1 MRRYRVAIVEP
12 SPIVAEGLA
21 SLLASCDDM
30 EVVSVSRSLR
40 SWVEYGAMHKADVV
54 VVGSQLLCAL
64 TQPLRVAVEELQGVT
79 VVMLSTTVCDEEVLR
94 WVDGVVNIYDDGQ
107 ALARKLRAALDK
119 DAANQ
124 YSDSHD
130 LSERERDVLILVA
143 KGMANK
149 EIADR
154 LNISIHT
161 VMSHRKNITH
171 KTGIKSVAGL
181 TVYALLNNL
190 LDQSDVEMA

>member
-40 SWVEYGAMHKADVV
+40 SWVEYGAMRKADVV

>member
-1 MRRYRVAIVEP
+1 MRRLRVAIIEPSAIIAEGFAAFAGRSGEFEVVYSGGDLRTLVERFAVVEP
-12 SPIVAEGLA
+12 DL
-21 SLLASCDDM
+21 
-30 EVVSVSRSLR
+30 
-40 SWVEYGAMHKADVV
+40 V
-54 VVGSQLLCAL
+54 VVGSQLVGGLN
-64 TQPLRVAVEELQGVT
+64 QPLRSLYPDLQGVALAL
-79 VVMLSTTVCDEEVLR
+79 LSTTVCDEEIMR
-94 WVDGVVNIYDDGQ
+94 QFDGVVNIYDGQ
-107 ALARKLRAALDK
+107 VQIIRKLQAAVEQGET
-119 DAANQ
+119 NP

-143 KGMANK
+143 KGLANK
-149 EIADR
+149 EIAEQ

-190 LDQSDVEMA
+190 LDQNDVNL

>member
-1 MRRYRVAIVEP
+1 MRRYRIAIVEP
-12 SPIVAEGLA
+12 SVIIAQGVA
-21 SLLASCDDM
+21 SI
-30 EVVSVSRSLR
+30 LR
-40 SWVEYGAMHKADVV
+40 SSGEADVVAIYPTLRAYADRLPVKDVEVV
-54 VVGSQLLCAL
+54 VVGSQ
-64 TQPLRVAVEELQGVT
+64 VAVGAQLRSELQGVA
-79 VVMLSTTVCDEEVLR
+79 VVLLSTTVVDEETLR
-94 WVDGVVNIYDDGQ
+94 QVDGVINIYDDEA
-107 ALARKLRAALDK
+107 ALMRKLRTAVEQGET
-119 DAANQ
+119 NP

-190 LDQSDVEMA
+190 LDQSDVTL

>member
-1 MRRYRVAIVEP
+1 MRRYRIAIVEP
-12 SPIVAEGLA
+12 SVIIAEGLA
-21 SLLASCDDM
+21 SILTSSGEAD
-30 EVVSVSRSLR
+30 VVAIYPTLR
-40 SWVEYGAMHKADVV
+40 AYADRLNVKDVEVV
-54 VVGSQLLCAL
+54 VVGSQAAVGVS
-64 TQPLRVAVEELQGVT
+64 LRSELQGVA
-79 VVMLSTTVCDEEVLR
+79 VVLLSTTVVDEEVLR
-94 WVDGVVNIYDDGQ
+94 QVDGVINIYDDE
-107 ALARKLRAALDK
+107 ATLMRKLRAAVEQGET
-119 DAANQ
+119 NP

-190 LDQSDVEMA
+190 LDQSDVTL

>member
-1 MRRYRVAIVEP
+1 MRRYRIAIVEP
-12 SPIVAEGLA
+12 SVIIAQGVASILA
-21 SLLASCDDM
+21 ASGEAD
-30 EVVSVSRSLR
+30 VVAIYPTLR
-40 SWVEYGAMHKADVV
+40 AYADRLNVKDVEVV
-54 VVGSQLLCAL
+54 VVGSQVVVGA
-64 TQPLRVAVEELQGVT
+64 QLRSELQGVA
-79 VVMLSTTVCDEEVLR
+79 VVLLSTTVVDEEVLR
-94 WVDGVVNIYDDGQ
+94 QVDGVINIYDDE
-107 ALARKLRAALDK
+107 ATLMRKLRSAVEQGET
-119 DAANQ
+119 NP

-190 LDQSDVEMA
+190 LDQSDVTL

>member
-1 MRRYRVAIVEP
+1 MRRFRVAIIEP
-12 SPIVAEGLA
+12 SAIIAEGVATLA
-21 SLLASCDDM
+21 GRSGEF
-30 EVVSVSRSLR
+30 EVVYSGGDMRMLIER
-40 SWVEYGAMHKADVV
+40 FAMVAPDVV
-54 VVGSQLLCAL
+54 IVGSQMVGANN
-64 TQPLRVAVEELQGVT
+64 QSLRVAYPELQSVT
-79 VVMLSTTVCDEEVLR
+79 LALLSTTVCDEEVMR
-94 WVDGVVNIYDDGQ
+94 QFDGVVNIYDGQ
-107 ALARKLRAALDK
+107 AQIIRKLHAAVEQGET
-119 DAANQ
+119 NP

-143 KGMANK
+143 KGKTNK
-149 EIADR
+149 EIADE

-190 LDQSDVEMA
+190 LDQNDVTL

>member
-40 SWVEYGAMHKADVV
+40 SWVEYGAMRKADVV

-190 LDQSDVEMA
+190 LDQSDVEIA

>member
-1 MRRYRVAIVEP
+1 MLELQSVAV
-12 SPIVAEGLA
+12 V
-21 SLLASCDDM
+21 LLA
-30 EVVSVSRSLR
+30 
-40 SWVEYGAMHKADVV
+40 
-54 VVGSQLLCAL
+54 
-64 TQPLRVAVEELQGVT
+64 
-79 VVMLSTTVCDEEVLR
+79 TTVCNDDVLR
-94 WVDGVVNIYDDGQ
+94 QVDGVVNIYDDQ
-107 ALARKLRAALDK
+107 QQLLRKLRAAIEQGQT
-119 DAANQ
+119 NP

-190 LDQSDVEMA
+190 LDQNDVAL

>member
-1 MRRYRVAIVEP
+1 MRRLRVAIIEPSAIIAEGFAVLAGRGGEFEVIYSGGDLRTLVERFAVVEP
-12 SPIVAEGLA
+12 DL
-21 SLLASCDDM
+21 
-30 EVVSVSRSLR
+30 
-40 SWVEYGAMHKADVV
+40 V
-54 VVGSQLLCAL
+54 VVGSQLVGGLN
-64 TQPLRVAVEELQGVT
+64 QPLRSLYPDLQGVALAL
-79 VVMLSTTVCDEEVLR
+79 LSTTVCDEEIMR
-94 WVDGVVNIYDDGQ
+94 QFDGVVNIYDGQ
-107 ALARKLRAALDK
+107 VHIIRKLQAAVEQGET
-119 DAANQ
+119 NP

-143 KGMANK
+143 KGLANK
-149 EIADR
+149 EIAEQ

-190 LDQSDVEMA
+190 LDQNDVNL

>member
-1 MRRYRVAIVEP
+1 MRRYKVAIIEP
-12 SPIVAEGLA
+12 SIIIAEGLCKIFQ
-21 SLLASCDDM
+21 S
-30 EVVSVSRSLR
+30 
-40 SWVEYGAMHKADVV
+40 GAEADVV
-54 VVGSQLLCAL
+54 GIYPTLRDFAERRVARDIEVVIVGSQAVRGGESVRGSVAELGTTIVLLA
-64 TQPLRVAVEELQGVT
+64 
-79 VVMLSTTVCDEEVLR
+79 TTMVDEEVLR
-94 WVDGVVNIYDDGQ
+94 QVDGVINIYDNEA
-107 ALARKLRAALDK
+107 ALLRKLRAAIEQVQT
-119 DAANQ
+119 NP

-190 LDQSDVEMA
+190 LDQNDVTL

>member
-1 MRRYRVAIVEP
+1 MRKHRVAIVEP
-12 SPIVAEGLA
+12 SPIIAEGLA
-21 SLLASCDDM
+21 SLIAGCGEF
-30 EVVSVSRSLR
+30 EVVCVAESLRAFMERVVSRQ
-40 SWVEYGAMHKADVV
+40 VELV
-54 VVGSQLLCAL
+54 VVGSQVVCGLN
-64 TQPLRVAVEELQGVT
+64 QPLRTVVPELQGVAM
-79 VVMLSTTVCDEEVLR
+79 VLLATTVCGDDVLR
-94 WVDGVVNIYDDGQ
+94 QVDGVVNIYDDQ
-107 ALARKLRAALDK
+107 SQLQRKLRVALEQGET
-119 DAANQ
+119 NP

-130 LSERERDVLILVA
+130 LSERELDVLILVA

-190 LDQSDVEMA
+190 LDQSDVAL

>member
-1 MRRYRVAIVEP
+1 MRRCKVAIVEP
-12 SPIVAEGLA
+12 SPIIAEGLA
-21 SLLASCDDM
+21 SLIAGCGEFD
-30 EVVSVSRSLR
+30 VVCVVESLR
-40 SWVEYGAMHKADVV
+40 QFVERVAGRQAELV
-54 VVGSQLLCAL
+54 VVGSQALCGVV
-64 TQPLRVAVEELQGVT
+64 QPLRTAVPELQSVAVVL
-79 VVMLSTTVCDEEVLR
+79 LATTVCNDDVLR
-94 WVDGVVNIYDDGQ
+94 QVDGVVNIYDDQ
-107 ALARKLRAALDK
+107 RQLLRKMRAAIEQGQT
-119 DAANQ
+119 NP

-130 LSERERDVLILVA
+130 LSERECDVLVLVA
-143 KGMANK
+143 KGLANK

-190 LDQSDVEMA
+190 LDQNDVTL

>member
-1 MRRYRVAIVEP
+1 MRRLRVAIIDP
-12 SPIVAEGLA
+12 SEIVAEGVS
-21 SLLASCDDM
+21 SLLR
-30 EVVSVSRSLR
+30 RSGEFD
-40 SWVEYGAMHKADVV
+40 VAYVGADVRTLLERFAMV
-54 VVGSQLLCAL
+54 DPDIVIVNSQITCGL
-64 TQPLRVAVEELQGVT
+64 TQSVRTVYAELQDVT
-79 VVMLSTTVCDEEVLR
+79 LVALATTVCDEETMR
-94 WVDGVVNIYDDGQ
+94 QFDGIINVFDSLSQLV
-107 ALARKLRAALDK
+107 RKLRKAAEHSQT
-119 DAANQ
+119 NP

-143 KGMANK
+143 KGKANK
-149 EIADR
+149 EIADE

-190 LDQSDVEMA
+190 LDQGDVTL

>member
-1 MRRYRVAIVEP
+1 MRRYRIAIVEP
-12 SPIVAEGLA
+12 SVIIAEGLA
-21 SLLASCDDM
+21 SILTSSGEA
-30 EVVSVSRSLR
+30 EVVGLYPTLRAYADRLLVKDVEAVIVGSQAAVGVSLR
-40 SWVEYGAMHKADVV
+40 S
-54 VVGSQLLCAL
+54 
-64 TQPLRVAVEELQGVT
+64 ELQGVA
-79 VVMLSTTVCDEEVLR
+79 VVLLSTTVVDEEVLR
-94 WVDGVVNIYDDGQ
+94 QVEGVINIYDDE
-107 ALARKLRAALDK
+107 ATLMRKLRSAVEQGET
-119 DAANQ
+119 NP

-190 LDQSDVEMA
+190 LDQNDVEIA

>member
-1 MRRYRVAIVEP
+1 MRRYRIAIVEP
-12 SPIVAEGLA
+12 SVIIAQGVASILA
-21 SLLASCDDM
+21 ASGEAD
-30 EVVSVSRSLR
+30 VVAIYPTLR
-40 SWVEYGAMHKADVV
+40 AYADRLNVKDVEVV
-54 VVGSQLLCAL
+54 VVGSQ
-64 TQPLRVAVEELQGVT
+64 VAVGAQLRSELQGVA
-79 VVMLSTTVCDEEVLR
+79 VVLLSTTVVDEDVLR
-94 WVDGVVNIYDDGQ
+94 QVDGVINIYDDE
-107 ALARKLRAALDK
+107 AALMRK
-119 DAANQ
+119 VRTAVEQGETNP

-149 EIADR
+149 EIAER

-190 LDQSDVEMA
+190 LDQSDVTL

>member
-1 MRRYRVAIVEP
+1 MRRYRIAIVEP
-12 SPIVAEGLA
+12 SAIIAQGVASILA
-21 SLLASCDDM
+21 ASGEAD
-30 EVVSVSRSLR
+30 VVAIYPTLR
-40 SWVEYGAMHKADVV
+40 AYADRLNVKDVEVV
-54 VVGSQLLCAL
+54 VVGPQ
-64 TQPLRVAVEELQGVT
+64 VAVGAQLRSELQGVA
-79 VVMLSTTVCDEEVLR
+79 VVLLSTTVVDEEVLR
-94 WVDGVVNIYDDGQ
+94 QVDGVINIYDDEA
-107 ALARKLRAALDK
+107 ALMRKVRAAVEQGET
-119 DAANQ
+119 NP

-190 LDQSDVEMA
+190 LDQSDVTL

>member
-1 MRRYRVAIVEP
+1 MRRYRIAIVEP
-12 SPIVAEGLA
+12 SAIIAQGVA
-21 SLLASCDDM
+21 SI
-30 EVVSVSRSLR
+30 LR
-40 SWVEYGAMHKADVV
+40 SSGEADVVAIYPTLRAYADRLNVKDVEVV
-54 VVGSQLLCAL
+54 VVGSQ
-64 TQPLRVAVEELQGVT
+64 VAVGAQLRSELQGVA
-79 VVMLSTTVCDEEVLR
+79 VVLLSTTVVDEDVLR
-94 WVDGVVNIYDDGQ
+94 QVDGVINIYDDE
-107 ALARKLRAALDK
+107 AALMRK
-119 DAANQ
+119 VRTAVEQGETNP

-190 LDQSDVEMA
+190 LDQSDVTL

>member
-1 MRRYRVAIVEP
+1 MRRLRVAIIEPSAIIAEGFAALAGRSGEFEVVYSGGDLRTLVERFAVVEP
-12 SPIVAEGLA
+12 DL
-21 SLLASCDDM
+21 
-30 EVVSVSRSLR
+30 
-40 SWVEYGAMHKADVV
+40 V
-54 VVGSQLLCAL
+54 VVGSQLVGGLN
-64 TQPLRVAVEELQGVT
+64 QPLRSLYPDMQGVALAL
-79 VVMLSTTVCDEEVLR
+79 LSTTVCDEEIMR
-94 WVDGVVNIYDDGQ
+94 QFDGVVNIYDGQ
-107 ALARKLRAALDK
+107 VQIIRKLQAAVEQGET
-119 DAANQ
+119 NP

-143 KGMANK
+143 KGLANK
-149 EIADR
+149 EIAEQ

-190 LDQSDVEMA
+190 LDQNDVNL

>member
-1 MRRYRVAIVEP
+1 MRRYKVAIIEP
-12 SPIVAEGLA
+12 SIIIAEGLCKILQSSA
-21 SLLASCDDM
+21 
-30 EVVSVSRSLR
+30 E
-40 SWVEYGAMHKADVV
+40 ADVV
-54 VVGSQLLCAL
+54 GIYPTLRDFAERRVAREFAAVIVGSQAVRGGESVRGSVAELGTTIVLLA
-64 TQPLRVAVEELQGVT
+64 
-79 VVMLSTTVCDEEVLR
+79 TTMVDEEVLR
-94 WVDGVVNIYDDGQ
+94 QVDGVINIYDNEA
-107 ALARKLRAALDK
+107 ALLRKLRAAIEQVQT
-119 DAANQ
+119 NP

-190 LDQSDVEMA
+190 LDQNDVAL

>member
-40 SWVEYGAMHKADVV
+40 SWVEYGAMRKADVV

-79 VVMLSTTVCDEEVLR
+79 VVLLSTTVCDEEVLR

-119 DAANQ
+119 DATNQ

-154 LNISIHT
+154 LNISSHT

>member
-1 MRRYRVAIVEP
+1 MRRCKVAIVEP
-12 SPIVAEGLA
+12 SPIIAEGLA
-21 SLLASCDDM
+21 SLIAQCGEFDVVGVM
-30 EVVSVSRSLR
+30 ENLR
-40 SWVEYGAMHKADVV
+40 QFAERAAGRQTELV
-54 VVGSQLLCAL
+54 VVGSQVLCGVG
-64 TQPLRVAVEELQGVT
+64 QPLRTAVPELQSVAVVL
-79 VVMLSTTVCDEEVLR
+79 LATTVCNDDVLR
-94 WVDGVVNIYDDGQ
+94 QVDGVVNIYDDQ
-107 ALARKLRAALDK
+107 QQLLRKLRAAIEQGQT
-119 DAANQ
+119 NP

-130 LSERERDVLILVA
+130 LSERECDVLVLVA
-143 KGMANK
+143 KGLANK

-190 LDQSDVEMA
+190 LDQNDVTL

>member
-1 MRRYRVAIVEP
+1 MRRYKVAIIEP
-12 SPIVAEGLA
+12 SIIIAEGLCKILQSSA
-21 SLLASCDDM
+21 EADIVGIYPTLRDFAERRVARDI
-30 EVVSVSRSLR
+30 EVVI
-40 SWVEYGAMHKADVV
+40 
-54 VVGSQLLCAL
+54 VGSQAVRGGESVRGSVAELGTTIVLLA
-64 TQPLRVAVEELQGVT
+64 
-79 VVMLSTTVCDEEVLR
+79 TTMVDEEVLR
-94 WVDGVVNIYDDGQ
+94 QVDGVINIYDNEA
-107 ALARKLRAALDK
+107 ALLRKLRAAIEQVQT
-119 DAANQ
+119 NP

-190 LDQSDVEMA
+190 LDQNDVTL

>member
-1 MRRYRVAIVEP
+1 MRRYRIAIVEP
-12 SPIVAEGLA
+12 SVIIAEGVASILRSSGEADIVAIYPT
-21 SLLASCDDM
+21 
-30 EVVSVSRSLR
+30 LR
-40 SWVEYGAMHKADVV
+40 AYADRLNVKDVEVV
-54 VVGSQLLCAL
+54 VVGSQ
-64 TQPLRVAVEELQGVT
+64 VAVGAQLRSELQGVA
-79 VVMLSTTVCDEEVLR
+79 VVLLSTTVVDEDVLR
-94 WVDGVVNIYDDGQ
+94 QVDGVINIYDDE
-107 ALARKLRAALDK
+107 ATLMRKLRTAVEQGET
-119 DAANQ
+119 NP

-190 LDQSDVEMA
+190 LDQSDVTL

>member
-12 SPIVAEGLA
+12 SPIIAEGLA
-21 SLLASCDDM
+21 SMLSSCDDM

-40 SWVEYGAMHKADVV
+40 SWVEYGAMRKADVV
-54 VVGSQLLCAL
+54 VIGSQLLCAL

-119 DAANQ
+119 DATNQ

>member
-1 MRRYRVAIVEP
+1 MRRYRIAIVEP
-12 SPIVAEGLA
+12 SVIIAQGVASILA
-21 SLLASCDDM
+21 ASGEAD
-30 EVVSVSRSLR
+30 VVAIYPTLR
-40 SWVEYGAMHKADVV
+40 AYADRLPVKDVEVV
-54 VVGSQLLCAL
+54 VVGSQ
-64 TQPLRVAVEELQGVT
+64 VAVGAQLRSELQGVA
-79 VVMLSTTVCDEEVLR
+79 VVLLSTTVVDEDVLR
-94 WVDGVVNIYDDGQ
+94 QVDGVINIYDDE
-107 ALARKLRAALDK
+107 ATLMRKVRAAVEQGET
-119 DAANQ
+119 NP

-190 LDQSDVEMA
+190 LDQSDVTL

>member
-1 MRRYRVAIVEP
+1 MRRYRIAIVEP
-12 SPIVAEGLA
+12 SVIIAQGVA
-21 SLLASCDDM
+21 SI
-30 EVVSVSRSLR
+30 LR
-40 SWVEYGAMHKADVV
+40 SNGEADVVAIYPTLRAYADRLNVKDVEVV
-54 VVGSQLLCAL
+54 VVGSQ
-64 TQPLRVAVEELQGVT
+64 VAVGAQLRSELQGVA
-79 VVMLSTTVCDEEVLR
+79 VVLLSTTVVDEDVLR
-94 WVDGVVNIYDDGQ
+94 QVDGVINIYDDE
-107 ALARKLRAALDK
+107 AALMRK
-119 DAANQ
+119 VRTAVEQGETNP

-190 LDQSDVEMA
+190 LDQSDVTL

>member
-1 MRRYRVAIVEP
+1 MRRYRIAIVEP
-12 SPIVAEGLA
+12 SAIIAQGVA
-21 SLLASCDDM
+21 SI
-30 EVVSVSRSLR
+30 LR
-40 SWVEYGAMHKADVV
+40 SSGEADVVAIYPTLRAYADRLNVKDVEVV
-54 VVGSQLLCAL
+54 VVGSQ
-64 TQPLRVAVEELQGVT
+64 VAVGAQLRSELQGVA
-79 VVMLSTTVCDEEVLR
+79 VVLLSTTVVDEDVLR
-94 WVDGVVNIYDDGQ
+94 QVDGVINIYDDE
-107 ALARKLRAALDK
+107 ATLMRKLRSAVEQGET
-119 DAANQ
+119 NP

-190 LDQSDVEMA
+190 LDQSDVTL

>member
-1 MRRYRVAIVEP
+1 MKRYRLAIVEQ
-12 SPIVAEGLA
+12 SDVITEGLRV
-21 SLLASCDDM
+21 LLRDDNDF
-30 EVVSVSRSLR
+30 EVVFTDKVLR
-40 SWVEYGAMHKADVV
+40 RLAERFGVVEPDIVIV
-54 VVGSQLLCAL
+54 DS
-64 TQPLRVAVEELQGVT
+64 RVADALPQHIRSAYPEMQHTSLAAIA
-79 VVMLSTTVCDEEVLR
+79 TTVCDEELMRQFDSVI
-94 WVDGVVNIYDDGQ
+94 NIFDSQ
-107 ALARKLRAALDK
+107 SQIVRKLHAAIEQ
-119 DAANQ
+119 NQ
-124 YSDSHD
+124 TNPYSDSHD

-143 KGMANK
+143 KGLSNK

-190 LDQSDVEMA
+190 VDQNDMTL

>member
-1 MRRYRVAIVEP
+1 MRRYKVAIIEP
-12 SPIVAEGLA
+12 SIIIAEGLCKILQSSA
-21 SLLASCDDM
+21 
-30 EVVSVSRSLR
+30 E
-40 SWVEYGAMHKADVV
+40 ADVV
-54 VVGSQLLCAL
+54 GIYPTLRDFAERRVARDFEVVIVGSQAVRGGESVRGSVAELGTTIVLLA
-64 TQPLRVAVEELQGVT
+64 
-79 VVMLSTTVCDEEVLR
+79 TTMVDEEVLR
-94 WVDGVVNIYDDGQ
+94 QVDGVINIYDNEV
-107 ALARKLRAALDK
+107 AMLRKLRAAIEQVQT
-119 DAANQ
+119 NP

-190 LDQSDVEMA
+190 LDQNDVAL